1 MSGLHQ
7 KVAAG
12 LMIMVA
18 TISYTL
24 PSWAGWEGSTR
35 YKCRFNKGKWIGAST
50 LYQTSP
56 PYSWKLNWD
65 DGLTMTYTPLPDRS
79 SADNLYKD
87 KLGGYWHH
95 SDYRND
101 RDGKNWFD
109 ITNVNNGNL
118 IQCRKPVTP
127 P

>member
-1 MSGLHQ
+1 MGRPRQNLSACLMALI
-7 KVAAG
+7 AATTY
-12 LMIMVA
+12 A
-18 TISYTL
+18 L

-35 YKCRFNKGKWIGAST
+35 YKCRFNKGEWIGAST
-50 LYQTSP
+50 SYQTNA
-56 PYSWKLNWD
+56 PYSWKLDWD

-79 SADNLYKD
+79 TADNLYRD
-87 KLGGYWHH
+87 KLGGYWQH

-109 ITNVNNGNL
+109 ITNVNNRNL
-118 IQCRKPVTP
+118 IECRRPVTP